1 MTYIKKITG
10 RAHFVFLAMLLC
22 WNSVHGSVL
31 LPNINTNNIAVVTN
45 AAYGAVGD
53 GVFTN
58 TTTIQNA
65 INAMAAGGLTN
76 GLRGGVVEIPSGTFI
91 CGPLTIKNNVG
102 LQLDAGAIVRLLSY
116 NSYPGAPSSVAS
128 FITGSG
134 NTNIA
139 ITGLGIFDGQGS
151 PWWPGYKTNSR
162 PVILSLSGCS
172 RLLLQDFT
180 ITNPP
185 TAHIAIKGN
194 GGNVSI
200 IGIKLFAPP
209 SEDPVNPSHNT
220 DGVDFAETNALFQD
234 CIISTGDDNIAL
246 GSSSSVT
253 KDILVTNCFF
263 GEGHGCSIGSFTTD
277 GVSNLTVINCTF
289 SNTDSGIR
297 IKSQRDR
304 GGLVQNLNYYNLTMT
319 NVGTAVTIISYY
331 EFGLGTLDVLTPQFV
346 ANYGFTNLNSSWSP
360 FHPPIFQNITISNLT
375 ATLTTSGP
383 GPFLL
388 MGLPDY
394 PINNIVFKKMSL
406 TTSSAYKP
414 QIYNTTN
421 LQFIDCSWNLSS
433 ISKIQFWD
441 ASATFTNSSLS
452 TNLLNL
458 DGLTTNGI
466 GNTLEFDN
474 AQATISN
481 TNAIAGGA
489 ITLNNSLFTVNNNL
503 SLSGAMPLNYLVG
516 TNPATLVV
524 KGSLKSGGLVNVIAG
539 SGFTNGTYTLI
550 TNTGSLSGNLPSL
563 GTTPPGYVCFLSNNI
578 SGQINLIVMPPPPG
592 VPANLTASATNLAVN
607 LNWLSASNA
616 ASYNLKRSLMDSG
629 PYDLL
634 TNLTATN
641 YLDSAVMPGTTYYYV
656 VTATNATAESANSV
670 QAAAAPLPSS
680 VSTNLS
686 FQINDDQLQ
695 LTWPQDHLGWR
706 LQVQTNDLASGI
718 GTSWVTVPNSTN
730 TTSLSFSIDPLNGAT
745 FFRLIY
751 P

>member
-116 NSYPGAPSSVAS
+116 NSYPGAPTSVAS

>member
-421 LQFIDCSWNLSS
+421 VQFIDCSWNLSAAS
-433 ISKIQFWD
+433 RIQFWD

-452 TNLLNL
+452 TDLLNL